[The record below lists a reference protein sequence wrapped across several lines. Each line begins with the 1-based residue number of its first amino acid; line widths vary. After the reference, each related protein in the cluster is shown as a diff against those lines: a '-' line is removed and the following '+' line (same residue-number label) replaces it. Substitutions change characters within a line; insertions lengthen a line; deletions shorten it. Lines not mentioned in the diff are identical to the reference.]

1 VPAANASDDLL
12 VAATDGLSFSGWSNL
27 HVDGPLNHAPVVM
40 VPQPTVQA
48 TVGPTLMSSL
58 FSVTDAE
65 NDTLTYV
72 FYDATPGGG
81 HFEKNGVAQAAN
93 QIFTATAAE
102 LANTTFVPGANAS
115 DNLLVGANDGH
126 TFSGW
131 SNLHVDGPLN
141 HAPVV
146 MVPNPI
152 VQAMVGQTLQ
162 MANLFSVTDAEND
175 TLTYVFYDATA
186 GGGHFEKNGVAQ
198 AANQIF
204 TATAAELANT
214 TFVPDV
220 NAADNLLVGAND
232 GHTFSGWSNLHVDG
246 PANHAAVVTV
256 PDPTVQATAGQTFLM
271 SDLFS
276 VTDAE
281 NDTLTYVF
289 YDATLGGGHF
299 EKNGVAQ
306 SPNQIFTATAADLA
320 NTTFVVGQNGTD
332 DLLVGANDGHVF
344 SGWSNLKIEGPENHA
359 PVVNVPQATVDATPG
374 QTLQMS
380 TLFNVTDVDNGPLAY
395 VFYDA
400 TPGGGHF
407 EVNGVTQAAGQIF
420 GVSAANLANTTFVAG
435 QNGTDDLL
443 VGATDF
449 LSFSGWSNL
458 HIV

>member
-1 VPAANASDDLL
+1 
-12 VAATDGLSFSGWSNL
+12 
-27 HVDGPLNHAPVVM
+27 
-40 VPQPTVQA
+40 
-48 TVGPTLMSSL
+48 
-58 FSVTDAE
+58 
-65 NDTLTYV
+65 
-72 FYDATPGGG
+72 
-81 HFEKNGVAQAAN
+81 
-93 QIFTATAAE
+93 
-102 LANTTFVPGANAS
+102 
-115 DNLLVGANDGH
+115 
-126 TFSGW
+126 
-131 SNLHVDGPLN
+131 
-141 HAPVV
+141 